1 MLELGEV
8 CEAIF
13 LAARADRYHDPN
25 GGKKRQN
32 YEHIFHTEMD
42 GNGSALSM
50 IREIKIKKP
59 Q

>member
-32 YEHIFHTEMD
+32 YEYIFHTEMD
-42 GNGSALSM
+42 G
-50 IREIKIKKP
+50 K
-59 Q
+59 